1 MKLTPELI
9 HGFAGACLAKRYDGS
24 TPTPQCHLEWWDL
37 CCSDNPLVAI
47 AAPRAHGKST
57 AITHAY
63 LLAALLFRDRKFA
76 LIVSDTES
84 QAVNFLSDL
93 KDEMVNNEDLI
104 NLFGIK
110 GLVKDSQTDIIVEFQ
125 DGEQFRVLVRGAEQ
139 RVRGLKWDQRRPD
152 LIICD
157 DLEGDEQVLNKERR
171 EKFRRWFY
179 AALLPCRSQH
189 GIVRIVGTVLHLD
202 SLLNRLMPPDYDGDY
217 TKVEALRTYSTRKRV
232 EWRSVRYRAHSED
245 YSQIL
250 WADRYTADFFRDK
263 KEDYTKQGIPEV
275 YAQEFLNYP
284 IDEST
289 AYFKRPDF
297 IEIPKFTLDAIKHKE
312 KKLTYYAAVDFA
324 ISTRERS
331 DYTVIAI
338 GGIDSDGIM
347 NIVDIRRGRWDSLE
361 IVDEMFAVQKKYE
374 PQYFVTE
381 KGAIEKALGPILRR
395 EQLARQEFMSLFP
408 MTPTK
413 DKQTRARSF
422 QARFKAGG
430 VKFDKGAPWY
440 PDLEEEMVRFPKA
453 RHDDQV
459 DALSWL
465 GLIVDQV
472 QDADTPEEED
482 EYEYQKARRQHQQD
496 GRSQITG
503 Y

>member
-1 MKLTPELI
+1 MKLTPDMI

-37 CCSDNPLVAI
+37 CCSENPLVAI

-57 AITHAY
+57 AISHAY
-63 LLAALLFRDRKFA
+63 LLASLLFRDRKFA

-84 QAVNFLSDL
+84 QAVNFLSDIKEEL
-93 KDEMVNNEDLI
+93 INNEDLI
-104 NLFGIK
+104 ELFGVK
-110 GLVKDSQTDIIVEFQ
+110 GLIKDSQTDIIVEFD

-157 DLEGDEQVLNKERR
+157 DLEGDEQVQSKDRR

-189 GIVRIVGTVLHLD
+189 GIVRIVGTILHLD
-202 SLLNRLMPPDYDGDY
+202 SLLNRLMPPEYDGDM
-217 TKVEALRTYSTRKRV
+217 TIVEPLKVWSKRKKV

-250 WADRYTADFFRDK
+250 WADRYTADYFRDK
-263 KEDYTKQGIPEV
+263 KDDYTKQGIPEV

-284 IDEST
+284 VDEST
-289 AYFKRPDF
+289 AYFKRVDF
-297 IEIPKFTLDAIKHKE
+297 MEIPQHTLSAIKHKE

-347 NIVDIRRGRWDSLE
+347 NIVDIRRGRWDALE
-361 IVDEMFAVQKKYE
+361 IVDEMFSVQRKYE
-374 PQYFVTE
+374 PYAIVTE
-381 KGAIEKALGPILRR
+381 KGAIEKAIGAILRR
-395 EQLARQEFMSLFP
+395 EQMTRQVYMSLVP

-413 DKQTRARSF
+413 DKQARARSF

-430 VKFDKGAPWY
+430 VKFDKGATWY
-440 PDLEEEMVRFPKA
+440 NELEEEMVRFPKA

-472 QDADTPEEED
+472 HNADSPEEEA
-482 EYEYQKARRQHQQD
+482 EYEYQMAQSQQRDD
-496 GRSQITG
+496 GRSAITG

>member
-1 MKLTPELI
+1 M
-9 HGFAGACLAKRYDGS
+9 AK
-24 TPTPQCHLEWWDL
+24 
-37 CCSDNPLVAI
+37 
-47 AAPRAHGKST
+47 
-57 AITHAY
+57 
-63 LLAALLFRDRKFA
+63 
-76 LIVSDTES
+76 
-84 QAVNFLSDL
+84 
-93 KDEMVNNEDLI
+93 
-104 NLFGIK
+104 
-110 GLVKDSQTDIIVEFQ
+110 
-125 DGEQFRVLVRGAEQ
+125 
-139 RVRGLKWDQRRPD
+139 
-152 LIICD
+152 
-157 DLEGDEQVLNKERR
+157 
-171 EKFRRWFY
+171 
-179 AALLPCRSQH
+179 H
-189 GIVRIVGTVLHLD
+189 GIIRVVGTILHLD
-202 SLLNRLMPPDYDGDY
+202 SLLNRIMPPEYDGDY
-217 TKVEALRTYSTRKRV
+217 IKHEPLRTYSTRKRV
-232 EWRSVRYRAHSED
+232 EWKSVRYRAHSED

-250 WADRYTADFFRDK
+250 WAYRYDADYFK
-263 KEDYTKQGIPEV
+263 NLKEDYTKQGIPEV
-275 YAQEFLNYP
+275 YAQEILNYP

-289 AYFKRPDF
+289 AYFKRTEF
-297 IEIPKFTLDAIKHKE
+297 IEIPRFTLEAIRHKE

-331 DYTVIAI
+331 DFTVIAI

-361 IVDEMFAVQKKYE
+361 IVDEMFAVQKKYN

-395 EQLARQEFMSLFP
+395 EQLTRQIYMSLFP

-430 VKFDKGAPWY
+430 VKFDKSAEWY
-440 PDLEEEMVRFPKA
+440 ADLEEEMVRFPKA

-472 QDADTPEEED
+472 QDADTPEEEE
-482 EYEYQKARRQHQQD
+482 EYEYLKAISSQHD
-496 GRSQITG
+496 GRSAITG

>member
-93 KDEMVNNEDLI
+93 KDELINNEDLI
-104 NLFGIK
+104 NLFGVK
-110 GLVKDSQTDIIVEFQ
+110 GLTKDSQTDIIVEFE

-139 RVRGLKWDQRRPD
+139 RVRGLKWDQKRPD

-157 DLEGDEQVLNKERR
+157 DLEGDEQVQSKERR

-189 GIVRIVGTVLHLD
+189 GIVRVVGTILHMD

-217 TKVEALRTYSTRKRV
+217 TVREDLKTYSTRKRV

-245 YSQIL
+245 YNKIL
-250 WADRYTADFFRDK
+250 WADRYTPEFFQSK

-275 YAQEFLNYP
+275 YAQEFLNNP

-289 AYFKRPDF
+289 AYFKRSDF
-297 IEIPKFTLDAIKHKE
+297 IEIPKFALEAIRHKE
-312 KKLTYYAAVDFA
+312 KKLVYYAAVDFA

-347 NIVDIRRGRWDSLE
+347 NIVDIRRGRWDALE
-361 IVDEMFAVQKKYE
+361 IVEEMFAVQKKYD

-381 KGAIEKALGPILRR
+381 KGAIEKAIGAILRR
-395 EQLARQEFMSLFP
+395 EQIKRGTYMSLLP

-413 DKQTRARSF
+413 DKQARARSF

-430 VKFDKGAPWY
+430 VKFDKTAHWY
-440 PDLEEEMVRFPKA
+440 SDLEEELVRFPRA

-465 GLIVDQV
+465 GLVVDQV
-472 QDADTPEEED
+472 NEADSPEEEE
-482 EYEYQKARRQHQQD
+482 EYEYQMARKNYEHN
-496 GRSQITG
+496 GRSTITG

>member
-1 MKLTPELI
+1 MI

-37 CCSDNPLVAI
+37 CCSENPLVAI

-84 QAVNFLSDL
+84 QAVNFLSDIKEEL
-93 KDEMVNNEDLI
+93 INNEDLI
-104 NLFGIK
+104 SLFGVKCLI
-110 GLVKDSQTDIIVEFQ
+110 KDSQTDIIVEFE
-125 DGEQFRVLVRGAEQ
+125 DGDQFRVLVRGAEQ
-139 RVRGLKWDQRRPD
+139 RVRGLKWDQKRPD
-152 LIICD
+152 LILCD
-157 DLEGDEQVLNKERR
+157 DLEGDEQVLSKDRR

-189 GIVRIVGTVLHLD
+189 GIVRIVGTILHLD

-217 TKVEALRTYSTRKRV
+217 TVVEPLKVYSKRKKV

-245 YSQIL
+245 YSKIL
-250 WADRYTADFFRDK
+250 WADRYTAEFFKDK
-263 KEDYTKQGIPEV
+263 KDDYTKQGIPEV

-284 IDEST
+284 VDEST
-289 AYFKRPDF
+289 AYFKRTDF
-297 IEIPKFTLDAIKHKE
+297 IEIPRFALEAIKHKE

-338 GGIDSDGIM
+338 GGIDSDGII
-347 NIVDIRRGRWDSLE
+347 NIIDIRRGRWDALE
-361 IVDEMFAVQKKYE
+361 IVDEMFAVQKKYD
-374 PQYFVTE
+374 PHYFVTE
-381 KGAIEKALGPILRR
+381 KGAIEKAIGAILRR
-395 EQLARQEFMSLFP
+395 EQIARQSYMNLMP

-413 DKQTRARSF
+413 DKQSRARSF
-422 QARFKAGG
+422 QARFRAGG

-440 PDLEEEMVRFPKA
+440 NELEEELVRFPKA

-465 GLIVDQV
+465 GLVVDQV
-472 QDADTPEEED
+472 HEADSPEEEA
-482 EYEYQKARRQHQQD
+482 EYEYQIAKTQSNND
-496 GRSQITG
+496 GRSSVTG

>member
-1 MKLTPELI
+1 MI

-37 CCSDNPLVAI
+37 CCSENPLVAI

-76 LIVSDTES
+76 LIISDTES
-84 QAVNFLSDL
+84 QAVNFLSDIKEEL
-93 KDEMVNNEDLI
+93 INNEDLI
-104 NLFGIK
+104 SLFGVKCLI
-110 GLVKDSQTDIIVEFQ
+110 KDSQTDIIVEFE
-125 DGEQFRVLVRGAEQ
+125 DGDQFRVLVRGAEQ
-139 RVRGLKWDQRRPD
+139 RVRGLKWDQKRPD
-152 LIICD
+152 LILCD
-157 DLEGDEQVLNKERR
+157 DLEGDEQVLSKDRR

-189 GIVRIVGTVLHLD
+189 GIVRIVGTILHLD

-217 TKVEALRTYSTRKRV
+217 TVVEPLKVYSKRKKV

-245 YSQIL
+245 YSKIL
-250 WADRYTADFFRDK
+250 WADRYTAEFFKDK
-263 KEDYTKQGIPEV
+263 KDDYTKQGIPEV

-284 IDEST
+284 VDEST
-289 AYFKRPDF
+289 AYFKRTDF
-297 IEIPKFTLDAIKHKE
+297 IEIPRFALEAIKHKE

-338 GGIDSDGIM
+338 GGIDSDGII
-347 NIVDIRRGRWDSLE
+347 NIIDIRRGRWDALE
-361 IVDEMFAVQKKYE
+361 IVDEMFAVQKKYD
-374 PQYFVTE
+374 PHYFITE
-381 KGAIEKALGPILRR
+381 KGAIEKAIGAILRR
-395 EQLARQEFMSLFP
+395 EQIARQSYMNLMP

-413 DKQTRARSF
+413 DKQSRARSF
-422 QARFKAGG
+422 QARFRAGG

-440 PDLEEEMVRFPKA
+440 NELEEELVRFPKA

-465 GLIVDQV
+465 GLVVDQV
-472 QDADTPEEED
+472 HEADSPEEEA
-482 EYEYQKARRQHQQD
+482 EYEYQIAKTQSNND
-496 GRSQITG
+496 GRSSVTG

>member
-1 MKLTPELI
+1 MKLTTDMI

-84 QAVNFLSDL
+84 QAVNFLADI
-93 KDEMVNNEDLI
+93 KDELINNEDLI
-104 NLFGIK
+104 ELFGVK
-110 GLVKDSQTDIIVEFQ
+110 GFIKDSQTDIIVEFN

-139 RVRGLKWDQRRPD
+139 RVRGLKWDQKRPD
-152 LIICD
+152 LIVCD
-157 DLEGDEQVLNKERR
+157 DLEGDEQVQSKERR

-189 GIVRIVGTVLHLD
+189 GIVRVVGTILHMD
-202 SLLNRLMPPDYDGDY
+202 SLLNRLMPPEYDGNY
-217 TKVEALRTYSTRKRV
+217 IVKEELKTYSTRKRV
-232 EWRSVRYRAHSED
+232 EWRSVRYRAHNED
-245 YSQIL
+245 YSKIL
-250 WADRYTADFFRDK
+250 WADRYVPDFFRSK

-275 YAQEFLNYP
+275 YAQEFLNNP

-289 AYFKRPDF
+289 AYFKRTDF
-297 IEIPKFTLDAIKHKE
+297 VEIPQHALAAIRHKE
-312 KKLTYYAAVDFA
+312 KKLVYYAAVDFA
-324 ISTRERS
+324 ISTQDRS

-347 NIVDIRRGRWDSLE
+347 NIIDIRRGRWDALE
-361 IVDEMFAVQKKYE
+361 IVEEMFAVQKKYE
-374 PQYFVTE
+374 PNYFVTE
-381 KGAIEKALGPILRR
+381 KGAIEKAIGAILRR
-395 EQLARQEFMSLFP
+395 EQLSRNVYMSLFP

-413 DKQTRARSF
+413 DKQARARSF
-422 QARFKAGG
+422 QARFRAGG
-430 VKFDKGAPWY
+430 VKFDKTAEWY
-440 PDLEEEMVRFPKA
+440 PDLEEEMVRFPRA

-472 QDADTPEEED
+472 QDADTPEEEE
-482 EYEYQKARRQHQQD
+482 EYEYQMALRNYTHD
-496 GRSQITG
+496 GRSTVTG

>member
-1 MKLTPELI
+1 MKLSVDLI

-37 CCSDNPLVAI
+37 CCSENPLVAI

-84 QAVNFLSDL
+84 QAVNFLSDIKEEL
-93 KDEMVNNEDLI
+93 INNDDLI
-104 NLFGIK
+104 SLFGVK
-110 GLVKDSQTDIIVEFQ
+110 GLIKDSQTDIIVEFE
-125 DGEQFRVLVRGAEQ
+125 DGDQFRVLVRGAEQ
-139 RVRGLKWDQRRPD
+139 RVRGLKWDQKRPD
-152 LIICD
+152 LILCD
-157 DLEGDEQVLNKERR
+157 DLEGDEQVLSKDRR

-189 GIVRIVGTVLHLD
+189 GIVRIVGTILHLD
-202 SLLNRLMPPDYDGDY
+202 SLLNRLMPPEYDGNY
-217 TKVEALRTYSTRKRV
+217 TVVEPLKVYSTRKKV

-245 YSQIL
+245 YTQIL
-250 WADRYTADFFRDK
+250 WKDRYTADFFIDK
-263 KEDYTKQGIPEV
+263 KDDYTKQGIPEV

-284 IDEST
+284 VDEST
-289 AYFKRPDF
+289 AYFKRTDF
-297 IEIPKFTLDAIKHKE
+297 IEIPRFTLEAIRHKE
-312 KKLTYYAAVDFA
+312 KKLVYYAAVDFA

-347 NIVDIRRGRWDSLE
+347 NIIDIRRGRWDALE
-361 IVDEMFAVQKKYE
+361 IVDEMFAVQKKYD
-374 PQYFVTE
+374 PHYFVTE
-381 KGAIEKALGPILRR
+381 KGAIEKAIGAILRR
-395 EQLARQEFMSLFP
+395 EQISRQSYMNLMP

-413 DKQTRARSF
+413 DKQARARSF

-430 VKFDKGAPWY
+430 VKFDKGASWY
-440 PDLEEEMVRFPKA
+440 NELEEEMVRFPKA

-465 GLIVDQV
+465 GLVVDQV
-472 QDADTPEEED
+472 HEADSPEEEA
-482 EYEYQKARRQHQQD
+482 EYEYHLAQSQSQND
-496 GRSQITG
+496 GRSSVTG

>member
-1 MKLTPELI
+1 MKLTADMI
-9 HGFAGACLAKRYDGS
+9 HGFAGACLAKRYDGT

-37 CCSDNPLVAI
+37 CCSDNQQVAI
-47 AAPRAHGKST
+47 AAPRGHGKST

-76 LIVSDTES
+76 LIVSDTEN
-84 QAVNFLSDL
+84 QAINFLSDI
-93 KDEMVNNEDLI
+93 KDELINNEDLI
-104 NLFGIK
+104 NLFQIK
-110 GLVKDSQTDIIVEFQ
+110 ELVKDSQTDIIVEFQ

-157 DLEGDEQVLNKERR
+157 DLEGDEQVASKDRR
-171 EKFRRWFY
+171 EKLRRWFY
-179 AALLPCRSQH
+179 AALLRSMAKH
-189 GIVRIVGTVLHLD
+189 GVVRIVGTILHLD
-202 SLLNRLMPPDYDGDY
+202 SLLNRLMPPEYDGDY
-217 TKVEALRTYSTRKRV
+217 IKHEPLRTYSTRKNV
-232 EWRSVRYRAHSED
+232 EWRSIRYRAHSED

-250 WADRYTADFFRDK
+250 WADRYSASDFK
-263 KEDYTKQGIPEV
+263 KLKEDYNRQGMPDV
-275 YAQEFLNYP
+275 YAQEMLNYP
-284 IDEST
+284 VDEST
-289 AYFKRPDF
+289 SYFKRPDF
-297 IEIPKFTLDAIKHKE
+297 IEIPKFTLDAIATKQ

-324 ISTRERS
+324 ISTRDRS

-347 NIVDIRRGRWDSLE
+347 NIVDIRRGRWDALE
-361 IVDEMFAVQKKYE
+361 IVDEMFAVQKKYQ
-374 PQYFVTE
+374 PYYFVTE
-381 KGAIEKALGPILRR
+381 KGAIEKAIGAILKR
-395 EQLARQEFMSLFP
+395 EQLARDTYMSLYP

-413 DKQTRARSF
+413 DKQSRARSF
-422 QARFKAGG
+422 QARFRAGG
-430 VKFDKGAPWY
+430 VKFDKSAAWY

-465 GLIVDQV
+465 GLVVDQV
-472 QDADTPEEED
+472 QSADSPEEEE
-482 EYEYQKARRQHQQD
+482 EYEYQLAKKQSQQD

>member
-1 MKLTPELI
+1 MKLTPDMI
-9 HGFAGACLAKRYDGS
+9 HGFAGACLAKRYDGT

-93 KDEMVNNEDLI
+93 KDELINNEDLI
-104 NLFGIK
+104 ELFGIK
-110 GLVKDSQTDIIVEFQ
+110 GLVKDSQTDIIVEFE

-139 RVRGLKWDQRRPD
+139 RVRGLKWNQMRPD
-152 LIICD
+152 LIVCD
-157 DLEGDEQVLNKERR
+157 DLEGDEQVQSKDRR

-189 GIVRIVGTVLHLD
+189 GIVRVVGTILHMD
-202 SLLNRLMPPDYDGDY
+202 SLLNRLMPPEYDGDY
-217 TKVEALRTYSTRKRV
+217 TIRDELKTYSTRKRV
-232 EWRSVRYRAHSED
+232 EWRSVRYKAHSDD
-245 YSQIL
+245 YSKVL
-250 WADRYTADFFRDK
+250 WADRYTADFFRSK

-275 YAQEFLNYP
+275 YAQEFLNNP
-284 IDEST
+284 IDETT
-289 AYFKRPDF
+289 AYYKRSDF
-297 IEIPKFTLDAIKHKE
+297 IEIPKHALDAIRHKE

-338 GGIDSDGIM
+338 AGIDSDGVM
-347 NIVDIRRGRWDSLE
+347 NIVDIRRGRWDALE
-361 IVDEMFAVQKKYE
+361 IVDEMFSVQKRYE
-374 PQYFVTE
+374 PYYFVTE
-381 KGAIEKALGPILRR
+381 KGAIEKAIGAILRR
-395 EQLARQEFMSLFP
+395 EQIQRNSYMSLYP

-413 DKQTRARSF
+413 DKQARARSF
-422 QARFKAGG
+422 QARLKAGG
-430 VKFDKGAPWY
+430 VKFDKTAHWY
-440 PDLEEEMVRFPKA
+440 ADLEEEMVRFPRA

-472 QDADTPEEED
+472 QEADTPEEED
-482 EYEYQKARRQHQQD
+482 EYEYRMSLSKQHE
-496 GRSQITG
+496 GRSAITG

>member
-1 MKLTPELI
+1 MI

-37 CCSDNPLVAI
+37 CCSENPLVAI

-76 LIVSDTES
+76 LIISDTES
-84 QAVNFLSDL
+84 QAVNFLSDIKEEL
-93 KDEMVNNEDLI
+93 INNEDLI
-104 NLFGIK
+104 SLFGIK
-110 GLVKDSQTDIIVEFQ
+110 CLIKDSQTDIIVEFE
-125 DGEQFRVLVRGAEQ
+125 DGDQFRVLVRGAEQ
-139 RVRGLKWDQRRPD
+139 RVRGLKWDQKRPD
-152 LIICD
+152 LILCD
-157 DLEGDEQVLNKERR
+157 DLEGDEQVLSKDRR

-189 GIVRIVGTVLHLD
+189 GIVRIVGTILHLD

-217 TKVEALRTYSTRKRV
+217 TVVEPLKVYSKRKKV

-245 YSQIL
+245 YSKIL
-250 WADRYTADFFRDK
+250 WADRYTAEFFKDK
-263 KEDYTKQGIPEV
+263 KDDYTKQGIPEV

-284 IDEST
+284 VDEST
-289 AYFKRPDF
+289 AYFKRTDF
-297 IEIPKFTLDAIKHKE
+297 IEIPRFALEAIKHKE

-338 GGIDSDGIM
+338 GGIDSDGII
-347 NIVDIRRGRWDSLE
+347 NIIDIRRGRWDALE
-361 IVDEMFAVQKKYE
+361 IVDEMFAVQKKYD
-374 PQYFVTE
+374 PHYFVTE
-381 KGAIEKALGPILRR
+381 KGAIEKAIGAILRR
-395 EQLARQEFMSLFP
+395 EQIARQSYMNLMP

-413 DKQTRARSF
+413 DKQSRARSF
-422 QARFKAGG
+422 QARFRAGG

-440 PDLEEEMVRFPKA
+440 NELEEELVRFPKA

-465 GLIVDQV
+465 GLVVDQV
-472 QDADTPEEED
+472 HEADSPEEEA
-482 EYEYQKARRQHQQD
+482 EYEYQIAKTQSNND
-496 GRSQITG
+496 GRSSVTG

>member
-1 MKLTPELI
+1 
-9 HGFAGACLAKRYDGS
+9 
-24 TPTPQCHLEWWDL
+24 
-37 CCSDNPLVAI
+37 
-47 AAPRAHGKST
+47 
-57 AITHAY
+57 
-63 LLAALLFRDRKFA
+63 LFRDRKFA

-84 QAVNFLSDL
+84 QAVNFLSDIKEEL
-93 KDEMVNNEDLI
+93 LNNDDLI
-104 NLFGIK
+104 DLFGVK
-110 GLVKDSQTDIIVEFQ
+110 GLIKDSQTDIIVEFQ

-139 RVRGLKWDQRRPD
+139 RVRGLKWDQKRPD
-152 LIICD
+152 LILCD
-157 DLEGDEQVLNKERR
+157 DLEGDEQVLSKDRR

-189 GIVRIVGTVLHLD
+189 GIVRIVGTILHLD

-217 TKVEALRTYSTRKRV
+217 TVIEPLKVYSKRKKV

-245 YSQIL
+245 YTQIL
-250 WADRYTADFFRDK
+250 WKDRYTAEFFQDK

-284 IDEST
+284 VDEST
-289 AYFKRPDF
+289 AYFKRTDF
-297 IEIPKFTLDAIKHKE
+297 VEIPKYTLEAIRHKE
-312 KKLTYYAAVDFA
+312 KKLVYYAAVDFA
-324 ISTRERS
+324 ISTKERS

-347 NIVDIRRGRWDSLE
+347 NIIDMRRGRWDALE
-361 IVDEMFAVQKKYE
+361 IVDEMFAVQKKYD
-374 PQYFVTE
+374 PHYFVTE
-381 KGAIEKALGPILRR
+381 RGAIEKAIGAILRR
-395 EQLARQEFMSLFP
+395 EQISRQTYMNLLP

-413 DKQTRARSF
+413 DKQSRARSF

-430 VKFDKGAPWY
+430 VKFDKGASWY
-440 PDLEEEMVRFPKA
+440 NELEEEMVRFPKA

-465 GLIVDQV
+465 GLVVDQV
-472 QDADTPEEED
+472 HEADSPEEEA
-482 EYEYQKARRQHQQD
+482 EYEYQMAQSQSQSD
-496 GRSQITG
+496 GRSSVTG

>member
-1 MKLTPELI
+1 
-9 HGFAGACLAKRYDGS
+9 
-24 TPTPQCHLEWWDL
+24 
-37 CCSDNPLVAI
+37 
-47 AAPRAHGKST
+47 
-57 AITHAY
+57 
-63 LLAALLFRDRKFA
+63 LFRDRKFA

-84 QAVNFLSDL
+84 QAVNFLSDIKEEL
-93 KDEMVNNEDLI
+93 INNDDLI
-104 NLFGIK
+104 DLFGVK
-110 GLVKDSQTDIIVEFQ
+110 GLIKDSQTDIIVEFQ

-139 RVRGLKWDQRRPD
+139 RVRGLKWDQKRPD
-152 LIICD
+152 LILCD
-157 DLEGDEQVLNKERR
+157 DLEGDEQVLSKDRR

-189 GIVRIVGTVLHLD
+189 GIVRIVGTILHLD

-217 TKVEALRTYSTRKRV
+217 TVVEPLKVYSKRKKV

-250 WADRYTADFFRDK
+250 WKDRYTAEFFQDK

-284 IDEST
+284 VDEST
-289 AYFKRPDF
+289 AYFKRTDF
-297 IEIPKFTLDAIKHKE
+297 VEIPRYTLEAIRHKE
-312 KKLTYYAAVDFA
+312 KKLVYYAAVDFA
-324 ISTRERS
+324 ISTKERS

-347 NIVDIRRGRWDSLE
+347 NIIDIRRGRWDALE
-361 IVDEMFAVQKKYE
+361 IVDEMFAVQKKYD
-374 PQYFVTE
+374 PHYFVTE
-381 KGAIEKALGPILRR
+381 KGAIEKAIGAILRR
-395 EQLARQEFMSLFP
+395 EQISRQTYMNLMP

-413 DKQTRARSF
+413 DKQSRARSF

-430 VKFDKGAPWY
+430 VKFDKGASWY
-440 PDLEEEMVRFPKA
+440 NELEEEMVRFPKA

-465 GLIVDQV
+465 GLVVDQV
-472 QDADTPEEED
+472 HEADSPEEE
-482 EYEYQKARRQHQQD
+482 EAYEYQMAQSQSQND
-496 GRSQITG
+496 GRSSVTG

>member
-1 MKLTPELI
+1 MKLTPDLI
-9 HGFAGACLAKRYDGS
+9 HGFAGSILAKRYDGS

-37 CCSDNPLVAI
+37 CCSENPLVAI

-63 LLAALLFRDRKFA
+63 LLAALLFRDRRFV
-76 LIVSDTES
+76 LIVSDTEN
-84 QAVNFLSDL
+84 QAINFLGDL
-93 KDEMVNNEDLI
+93 TNELKNNEDLI
-104 NLFGIK
+104 TLFGIK
-110 GLVKDSQTDIIVEFQ
+110 SFIKESQTDIIVEFD
-125 DGEQFRVLVRGAEQ
+125 DGDQFRVLVRGAEQ

-152 LIICD
+152 LIVCD
-157 DLEGDEQVLNKERR
+157 DLEGDEQVQSKERR

-189 GIVRIVGTVLHLD
+189 GIVRVVGTVLHLD
-202 SLLNRLMPPDYDGDY
+202 SLLNRVMPPDYDGDHI
-217 TKVEALRTYSTRKRV
+217 KVESLKTYSTRKKV
-232 EWRSVRYRAHSED
+232 EWKSVRYRAHSED
-245 YSQIL
+245 YKDIL
-250 WADRYTADFFRDK
+250 WADRYTAQFFIDK
-263 KEDYTKQGIPEV
+263 KDDYTKQGIPEV

-289 AYFKRPDF
+289 AYFKRTEF
-297 IEIPKFTLDAIKHKE
+297 IEIPKYTLDAIRHKE
-312 KKLTYYAAVDFA
+312 KRLTYYAAVDFA

-331 DYTVIAI
+331 DYTVIAV

-361 IVDEMFAVQKKYE
+361 IVEEMFAVQKKFD

-395 EQLARQEFMSLFP
+395 EQIARQEYMSLHP

-430 VKFDKGAPWY
+430 VKFDKSSSWY

-472 QDADTPEEED
+472 HDAESPAEEE
-482 EYEYQKARRQHQQD
+482 EYEYLKSLSQQQD
-496 GRSQITG
+496 GRSAITG

>member
-1 MKLTPELI
+1 MKLTPDMI
-9 HGFAGACLAKRYDGS
+9 HGFAGACLAKRYDGT

-37 CCSDNPLVAI
+37 CCSENPLVAI

-84 QAVNFLSDL
+84 QAVNFLSDI
-93 KDEMVNNEDLI
+93 KDELINNEDLI
-104 NLFGIK
+104 ELFGIK
-110 GLVKDSQTDIIVEFQ
+110 GFIKDSQTDIIVEFE

-139 RVRGLKWDQRRPD
+139 RVRGLKWDQKRPD
-152 LIICD
+152 LIVCD
-157 DLEGDEQVLNKERR
+157 DLEGDEQVQSKERR

-189 GIVRIVGTVLHLD
+189 GIVRVVGTILHMD
-202 SLLNRLMPPDYDGDY
+202 SLLNRLMPPEYDGDY
-217 TKVEALRTYSTRKRV
+217 TVKDELRTYSTRKRV
-232 EWRSVRYRAHSED
+232 EWRAVRYRAHNED
-245 YSQIL
+245 YTKIL
-250 WADRYTADFFRDK
+250 WADRYVPEFFISK

-275 YAQEFLNYP
+275 YAQEFLNNP
-284 IDEST
+284 VDENT
-289 AYFKRPDF
+289 AYFKRADF
-297 IEIPKFTLDAIKHKE
+297 IEIPKFALDAIRHKE

-324 ISTRERS
+324 ISTRDRS

-338 GGIDSDGIM
+338 GGIDSDGVM
-347 NIVDIRRGRWDSLE
+347 NIIDIRRGRWDALE
-361 IVDEMFAVQKKYE
+361 IVEEMFAVQKRYD
-374 PQYFVTE
+374 PHYFVTE
-381 KGAIEKALGPILRR
+381 KGAIEKAIGAILRR
-395 EQLARQEFMSLFP
+395 EQIQRQTFMSLFP

-413 DKQTRARSF
+413 DKQARARSF
-422 QARFKAGG
+422 QARFRAGG
-430 VKFDKGAPWY
+430 VKFDKTATWY
-440 PDLEEEMVRFPKA
+440 PDLEEEMVRFPRA

-472 QDADTPEEED
+472 QDADTPEEEE
-482 EYEYQKARRQHQQD
+482 EYEYNKALSSQLS
-496 GRSQITG
+496 GRSLVTG

>member
-1 MKLTPELI
+1 MKLTPDMI
-9 HGFAGACLAKRYDGS
+9 HGFTGACLAKRYDGT

-37 CCSDNPLVAI
+37 CCSDDPLVAI

-84 QAVNFLSDL
+84 QATNFLSDI
-93 KDEMVNNEDLI
+93 KDELVNNEDLI
-104 NLFGIK
+104 NLFQIK
-110 GLVKDSQTDIIVEFQ
+110 ELVKDSQTDIIVEFQ
-125 DGEQFRVLVRGAEQ
+125 DGEQFRILVRGAEQ

-152 LIICD
+152 IIICD
-157 DLEGDEQVLNKERR
+157 DLEGDEQVASKDRR

-179 AALLPCRSQH
+179 AALLPSRSQN
-189 GIVRIVGTVLHLD
+189 GIVRIVGTILHLD

-217 TKVEALRTYSTRKRV
+217 IQKEPLKTYSTRKRV

-245 YSQIL
+245 YKEIL
-250 WADRYTADFFRDK
+250 WTDRYDADYFRNK

-289 AYFKRPDF
+289 SYFKRNDF
-297 IEIPKFTLDAIKHKE
+297 IEIPKHTLDAIRHKE

-324 ISTRERS
+324 ISTRDRS
-331 DYTVIAI
+331 DYTVITI

-347 NIVDIRRGRWDSLE
+347 NIVDVRRGRWDALE
-361 IVDEMFAVQKKYE
+361 IVDEMFAMQKKYE
-374 PQYFVTE
+374 PYYFVTE
-381 KGAIEKALGPILRR
+381 RGAIEKAIGAILRR
-395 EQLARQEFMSLFP
+395 EQLSRQVYMNLHP

-413 DKQTRARSF
+413 DKQARARSF

-430 VKFDKGAPWY
+430 VKFDKSAPWY

-453 RHDDQV
+453 KHDDQV

-465 GLIVDQV
+465 GLVVDQV
-472 QDADTPEEED
+472 QSADTPEEED
-482 EYEYQKARRQHQQD
+482 EYEYQQTLKSLQND
-496 GRSQITG
+496 GRSRVTG